1 MVDWTLANQPYQAW
15 LGLWWILDFP
25 LRCGSVWWLPG
36 GVPRQQWHVASRR
49 VAIAA
54 TWRNKIEGSVE
65 SLEILSDERRLC
77 TRRGGGWQ
85 LLLEISTSMTDNFR
99 H

>member
-1 MVDWTLANQPYQAW
+1 MLYTYCPEKTWLGLGVEGARFQYLVVDWTLANQPYQAW

-65 SLEILSDERRLC
+65 TVQKS
-77 TRRGGGWQ
+77 
-85 LLLEISTSMTDNFR
+85 
-99 H
+99 